1 LRLNKTDVLLGKTER
16 MDETRGWWIQN
27 GSNVKTD
34 GSLLKLN
41 GWILLEGRL
50 KKGWMKPEG

>member
-1 LRLNKTDVLLGKTER
+1 MSFLGRLKT
-16 MDETRGWWIQN
+16 MDETRGRWIQN
-27 GSNVKTD
+27 GSRMSKTD